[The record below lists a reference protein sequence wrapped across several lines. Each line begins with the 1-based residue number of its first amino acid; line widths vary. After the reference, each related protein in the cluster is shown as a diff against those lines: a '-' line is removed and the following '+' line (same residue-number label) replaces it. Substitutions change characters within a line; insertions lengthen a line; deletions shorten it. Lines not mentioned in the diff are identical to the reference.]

1 MATSN
6 ATGIEY
12 PSEEPPDLRASRLF
26 PYGLGFIDLSTLE
39 FQFACD
45 GALYVMQM
53 ISSDRVRLTTIKD
66 GKSITTEPHKH
77 DFKEPDYSDVV
88 VWAAKGLFG
97 IPSRFRAKIRKVNL

>member
-12 PSEEPPDLRASRLF
+12 PSEDAPNLTTLRGA

-39 FQFACD
+39 FHFACD
-45 GALYVMQM
+45 GALYVLQM

-66 GKSITTEPHKH
+66 GESITTEPHKH
-77 DFKEPDYSDVV
+77 DFQEPDYPDVV

-97 IPSRFRAKIRKVNL
+97 IPARFRAKVRKVNI